1 MRAKKIFCVIA
12 YDIADDRRRY
22 RVVKVVE
29 KYGVRINYSVY
40 ECMFTQGQLERIQ
53 RKIDKLIIKRE
64 DTVVYYPICV
74 NCYTKIVYQPEFR
87 KPSVSAVVI

>member
-22 RVVKVVE
+22 RVVKVIE

-40 ECMFTQGQLERIQ
+40 ECMLTQGQLKRIQ
-53 RKIDKLIIKRE
+53 RKIDKLIVKRE
-64 DTVVYYPICV
+64 DTVAYYPICV
-74 NCYTKIVYQPEFR
+74 NCYTKIVYQPEIR

>member
-1 MRAKKIFCVIA
+1 MRAKRLFCVIA
-12 YDIADDRRRY
+12 YDIANERRRY

-40 ECMFTQGQLERIQ
+40 ECMLTLSQLGNIQKKIERI
-53 RKIDKLIIKRE
+53 IVKRE

-74 NCYTKIVYQPEFR
+74 NCFTKIIYQPESR
-87 KPSVSAVVI
+87 KPSVLAVVI